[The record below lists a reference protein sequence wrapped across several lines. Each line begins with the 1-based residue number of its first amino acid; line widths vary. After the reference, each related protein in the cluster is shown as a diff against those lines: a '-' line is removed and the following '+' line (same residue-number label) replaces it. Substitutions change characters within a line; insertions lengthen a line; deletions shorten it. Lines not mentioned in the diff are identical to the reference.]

1 MNSIQ
6 EKTMTT
12 QIEYLQFQIDDLES
26 RVNLQSAQLAAL
38 WTILKRSEG
47 GAALVLQIQK
57 DAHAILQT
65 MKLEEIYALS

>member
-1 MNSIQ
+1 VNS
-6 EKTMTT
+6 T
-12 QIEYLQFQIDDLES
+12 QDTKNLQRQIDALES
-26 RVNLQSAQLAAL
+26 RLDGHSAQLLAL
-38 WTILKRSEG
+38 WNVLKSSPE